1 MSVTTRQINNDK
13 LESNHVAYVNR
24 VMSKVNEQ
32 TDILYESLMD
42 YEDLKEVSSTCNK
55 IIVLMN
61 KIITSNC

>member
-42 YEDLKEVSSTCNK
+42 YEDLKEVSSACNK